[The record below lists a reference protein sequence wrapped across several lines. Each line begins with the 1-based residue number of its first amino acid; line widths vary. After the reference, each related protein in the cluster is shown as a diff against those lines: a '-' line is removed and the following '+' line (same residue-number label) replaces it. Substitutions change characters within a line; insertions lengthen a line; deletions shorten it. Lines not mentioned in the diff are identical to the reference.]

1 VADHATAAYDLPD
14 PVHRWHAWL
23 VGQGAEMKRRR
34 ILASRLAHWQAGRT
48 MALND
53 RDLQILDFEQS
64 WWTRPEKKATAIRTR
79 FGISPTQY
87 YRQLDLLVDSA
98 PALERFPLLVRRL
111 RRRRLE
117 RRRGRY
123 ETTPEQQHP
132 RR

>member
-1 VADHATAAYDLPD
+1 
-14 PVHRWHAWL
+14 
-23 VGQGAEMKRRR
+23 
-34 ILASRLAHWQAGRT
+34 

-53 RDLQILDFEQS
+53 RDIQILDFEQS
-64 WWTRPEKKATAIRTR
+64 WWARPEKKGAAIRTHI
-79 FGISPTQY
+79 GISPTQY
-87 YRQLDLLVDSA
+87 YRHLGELVDDDN
-98 PALERFPLLVRRL
+98 ALERFPLLVRRL